1 MHMTYTNNDYH
12 VRRYT
17 CSSRRSLF
25 WNKAADLL
33 LCAACTMGV
42 ITALF
47 FLLTL

>member
-1 MHMTYTNNDYH
+1 MNMSYSNHDYR
-12 VRRYT
+12 V
-17 CSSRRSLF
+17 

-33 LCAACTMGV
+33 LCAASTMGV

>member
-1 MHMTYTNNDYH
+1 MNTIHTNRPYS
-12 VRRYT
+12 VRRYNCT
-17 CSSRRSLF
+17 RRRSLF

-33 LCAACTMGV
+33 LCAASTFGV

>member
-1 MHMTYTNNDYH
+1 MNMTYTNHDYR
-12 VRRYT
+12 VRRFT
-17 CSSRRSLF
+17 GTSRRSLF

-33 LCAACTMGV
+33 LCAASTMGV